1 MPATQDACDT
11 FTNGKEACGG
21 QSDEEFTTYSELR
34 IENQSSGMST
44 WKQRYTALAIIL
56 LNTCLLFTFVNLA
69 LWGAL
74 RFLRPS
80 KPFDPVA
87 TFGLA
92 TVLKSYPGW
101 KPEDVVA
108 LNREMGKLDQTVY
121 EYEPFTQFKHR
132 PLRGRYLN
140 IDPNGFRIDKDQS
153 PWPPARNGFN
163 IFLFGGS
170 TTFGVGVPDDET
182 IPSSLQEYIA
192 AHCTTPAAVY
202 NFGRLGYFSTQEVLL
217 YYRLLLS
224 GAVPTVAV
232 FVDGIN
238 DFHTQSGEPDLT
250 TELKSLL
257 AAEHRSLYL
266 PSSLPVLRAA
276 NLLQRVMAGQHAAP
290 PSPGY
295 GDTAS
300 LAGVVSRVRVTER
313 LIETLGSAYHVEP
326 IFVWQPI
333 PVYKYDLR
341 YHFLNGLDYRRFF
354 QYADGAKYGYP
365 VMADARNEFESGGRF
380 LWLADIQEGR
390 SENFYVSD
398 GLHYTGRF
406 CQEIARAI
414 YQFMIRKGL
423 LGALGC
429 RDSG

>member
-1 MPATQDACDT
+1 
-11 FTNGKEACGG
+11 
-21 QSDEEFTTYSELR
+21 
-34 IENQSSGMST
+34 MST
-44 WKQRYTALAIIL
+44 WKQRYTALAIIV
-56 LNTCLLFTFVNLA
+56 LNTCLLFAAVNLL

-74 RFLRPS
+74 RFFRRS
-80 KPFDPVA
+80 RPFDPVA

-92 TVLKSYPGW
+92 TVLKCYPGW

-108 LNREMGKLDQTVY
+108 LSREMGKLDEAVY

-140 IDPNGFRIDKDQS
+140 IDPNGFRIDKNQG
-153 PWPPARNGFN
+153 PWPPQRNGFN

-170 TTFGVGVPDDET
+170 TTLGVGVPDDET
-182 IPSSLQEYIA
+182 IPSYLQEYMA
-192 AHCTTPAAVY
+192 AHCRTRAAVY

-217 YYRLLLS
+217 YYRLLSS

-238 DFHTQSGEPDLT
+238 DFHSWSGEPDLT

-257 AAEHRSLYL
+257 AAEHRSWQP
-266 PSSLPVLRAA
+266 PSDLPVWRAA
-276 NLLQRVMAGQHAAP
+276 NMLRRWMAGERAAP
-290 PSPGY
+290 ASPDY
-295 GDTAS
+295 RDAQFQ
-300 LAGVVSRVRVTER
+300 AGVASRLRTTER
-313 LIETLGSAYHVEP
+313 LIETLGSEFHVQP
-326 IFVWQPI
+326 VFVWQPV
-333 PVYKYDLR
+333 PVYKYDLQ
-341 YHFLNGLDYRRFF
+341 YHFLNGLDHRRLF

-365 VMADARNEFESGGRF
+365 VMAEARDEFESGGRF

-390 SENFYVSD
+390 SENFYLSD

-414 YQFMIRKGL
+414 YQFMLRKGL
-423 LGALGC
+423 VEALGC
-429 RDSG
+429 RASG